1 MKQIYIA
8 PEMNVVELDT
18 EAMMLTISAPGED
31 YPTWEGPASG
41 LEADAPV
48 RRGTW
53 GNLWADAN

>member
-1 MKQIYIA
+1 
-8 PEMNVVELDT
+8 MNVVELDT